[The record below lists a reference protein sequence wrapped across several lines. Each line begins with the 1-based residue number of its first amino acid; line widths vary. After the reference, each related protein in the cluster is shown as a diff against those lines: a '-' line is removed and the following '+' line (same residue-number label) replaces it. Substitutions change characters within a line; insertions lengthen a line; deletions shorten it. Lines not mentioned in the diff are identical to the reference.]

1 MPDVEGAVCNPAYNR
16 AGCRTPMQWDDGPN
30 AGFSTADPDRLYLPI
45 DPEPDRPSV
54 AAQQADPSS
63 TLHLVRE
70 LIALRKATPALGG
83 RADTEVVCA
92 GYPLAYVRGG
102 SHLVVVNPRAEQAGV
117 EVPDAKG
124 ATVLFGL
131 GVTIEGNDVT
141 VDGFGYAVL
150 ALAGRAS

>member
-30 AGFSTADPDRLYLPI
+30 AGFSTADPDRLYLPV
-45 DPEPDRPSV
+45 DPEPDRPTV
-54 AAQQADPSS
+54 AAQLADPSS

-83 RADTEVVCA
+83 RTDTEVVCA

-102 SHLVVVNPRAEQAGV
+102 THLVVVNPRKETASVKFAG
-117 EVPDAKG
+117 AAG
-124 ATVLFGL
+124 ATALL
-131 GVTIEGNDVT
+131 ARGVTIEGIRVT
-141 VDGFGYAVL
+141 VDGFGFGVL
-150 ALAGRAS
+150 ALA

>member
-1 MPDVEGAVCNPAYNR
+1 
-16 AGCRTPMQWDDGPN
+16 
-30 AGFSTADPDRLYLPI
+30 
-45 DPEPDRPSV
+45 V
-54 AAQQADPSS
+54 AAQYTDPSS

-83 RADTEVVCA
+83 RAETEVVCA

-102 SHLVVVNPRAEQAGV
+102 SHLVVVNPREEPASVA
-117 EVPDAKG
+117 VPGIAG
-124 ATVLFGL
+124 ATVLFGR

-150 ALAGRAS
+150 ALA